1 MQTAPMQSSV
11 LDDFRL
17 EMGQSSEI
25 GLALALF
32 IIMLSVALDLRLAHF
47 KQISNN
53 PKPYFAGVVGQLI
66 GLPLVTYLLCMVL
79 NPHPTIA
86 LGMLIV
92 ACCPGGTVSNLL
104 TMLGR
109 GNTALSVS
117 LTATS
122 SLFAAFMAPVTIL
135 FWVSIYEPT
144 ASLLQEVGFNPW
156 DFLKTTFFLLAVPLT
171 IGMIAQAKFPKIM
184 SRVHKPLAAIAFTL
198 LLIIIIVALRANW
211 DGFMALGWGLF
222 FLLIGIT
229 ILHNLLAFGVGLLAG
244 LVSRAKT
251 KDFRALIMEIGIQNS
266 GLAIVIILSALEG
279 FGGAAAVIGL
289 WGTWHIVAGLILIA
303 IFRARDRRR
312 QHV

>member
-1 MQTAPMQSSV
+1 MQSAI

-17 EMGQSSEI
+17 EMGESSEI
-25 GLALALF
+25 GLAIALF
-32 IIMLSVALDLRLAHF
+32 IIMLSVALDLRVSHF
-47 KQISNN
+47 KEISKS
-53 PKPYFAGVVGQLI
+53 PKPYFAGVIGQLV
-66 GLPLVTYLLCMVL
+66 GLPLVTYLLCLVM

-122 SLFAAFMAPVTIL
+122 SLFAAFMAPLTIL
-135 FWVSIYEPT
+135 FWVSIYGPT
-144 ASLLQEVGFNPW
+144 ATLLQEVGFNPW

-171 IGMIAQAKFPKIM
+171 IGMIAQAKFPKAM
-184 SRVHKPLAAIAFTL
+184 SKIHKPMAAIAFSL
-198 LLIIIIVALRANW
+198 LLIIIIFALRANW
-211 DGFMALGWGLF
+211 GGFMALGWNVF

-229 ILHNLLAFGVGLLAG
+229 ILHNVLAFGVGLFAG
-244 LVSRAKT
+244 LVSRAKAA
-251 KDFRALIMEIGIQNS
+251 DLRALIMEIGIQNS

-303 IFRARDRRR
+303 IFRTYDRGRN
-312 QHV
+312 HV